1 MPPLTLVFD
10 LDGTLVDSARD
21 LMATLNFILRREGTA
36 ALPVEKAH
44 SLLGAGARALLERGF
59 AVGGQVVEPAR
70 MDVLYDDFLSYYA
83 EHIADETVAFEGVLP
98 ALVALQAA
106 GHPMAVCTNK
116 MTHHSEKLL
125 QALGLESYF
134 AVVSGRD
141 KYAYFKPDAR
151 HLTLSIAAAGGDP
164 ARAIMIG
171 DSKTDIQTAINAGL
185 PSICVDFGYTD
196 VPAIELGATKVIS
209 HFDDLL
215 PAIEEVAAGA
225 FPGSAGISAHSPKAI
240 A

>member
-21 LMATLNFILRREGTA
+21 LMATLNYILTREGTG

-59 AVGGQVVEPAR
+59 AVGGRVVEPAR
-70 MDVLYDDFLSYYA
+70 MDVLYDEFLAHYA
-83 EHIADETVAFEGVLP
+83 EHIADETVAFDGVLP
-98 ALVALQAA
+98 ALDKLKAA

-134 AVVSGRD
+134 AVISGRD
-141 KYAYFKPDAR
+141 KFAYFKPDAR
-151 HLTLSIAAAGGDP
+151 HLTLSIEAAGGDP
-164 ARAIMIG
+164 KRAIMIG

-185 PSICVDFGYTD
+185 PSVCVDFGYTD
-196 VPAIELGATKVIS
+196 IPARELGATRVIS
-209 HFDDLL
+209 HFDALV
-215 PAIEEVAAGA
+215 PAIEE
-225 FPGSAGISAHSPKAI
+225 ISQGF
-240 A
+240 